1 MALILYQLVGWLD
14 RISIQP
20 TQEFILSSAHSI
32 KLDVLMTAEIFCLPL
47 GWNDCYLVREKGT
60 IMIDA
65 GGTNKSPVFKRVLE
79 DIEVEPSTIRLIVI
93 THGHPD
99 HVTSAKDFKELTG
112 AKIAMH
118 QLDKQCLE
126 TGEWKET
133 HVPKAA
139 KGSIWGW
146 FFSKMTN
153 PFFVMLNDEL
163 PSCEVE
169 VTIGDD
175 GLSLKDYGIS
185 GRIVYTPGHTRGSV
199 SVVLDSGEAFVGD
212 LAMNKLPL
220 RLNPGLPILAEDM
233 RVVKES
239 LRHLLELNMT
249 TVYPGHGKPF
259 SMKIIR
265 EALG

>member
-1 MALILYQLVGWLD
+1 
-14 RISIQP
+14 
-20 TQEFILSSAHSI
+20 
-32 KLDVLMTAEIFCLPL
+32 
-47 GWNDCYLVREKGT
+47 
-60 IMIDA
+60 MIDA
-65 GGTNKSPVFKRVLE
+65 GGTNRVPLFKRLLK
-79 DIEVEPSTIRLIVI
+79 DIEVDPSTISLIVI

-126 TGEWKET
+126 TGKWKET

-146 FFSKMTN
+146 FFSKITN
-153 PFFVMLNDEL
+153 PFFVNEEI
-163 PSCEVE
+163 PSREVE
-169 VTIGDD
+169 VIIGDD

-185 GRIVYTPGHTRGSV
+185 GRIVYTPGHTKGSV

-212 LAMNKLPL
+212 LAMNKFPL
-220 RLNPGLPILAEDM
+220 RLNAGLPILAEDM
-233 RVVKES
+233 RLVKES
-239 LRHLLELNMT
+239 LRHLLELGVT

-259 SMKIIR
+259 SMKIIK